1 MGQATASTLVV
12 LVLFSLAIYCGIA
25 PPVGFE
31 ELPYRIILPFVIVAV
46 GFVQL
51 ENVRMRTH
59 MKELIGALQAAVGQT
74 KARRGV
80 TPTQAEK
87 GKAITILLDSLGSSD
102 STVRRTAARQLTAL
116 TGANFGDDSAAWKRW
131 WLANRA
137 EFESAE

>member
-1 MGQATASTLVV
+1 MGHATASALVV

-31 ELPYRIILPFVIVAV
+31 QLPYRIILPFLIVAV

-51 ENVRMRTH
+51 ENARMRAH

-74 KARRGV
+74 RAKRGIPP
-80 TPTQAEK
+80 TPKEK
-87 GKAITILLDSLGSSD
+87 GKAISILLDSLGSKD
-102 STVRRTAARQLTAL
+102 SSIRNTAARQLKAL
-116 TGANFGDDSAAWKRW
+116 TGEDFGNDSASWNRW

-137 EFESAE
+137 GFESSE